1 MGINKNFLSGKQEFM
16 DLVYIDTFDKLKG
29 MGYKEDYLNK
39 LPSGGALIDLYQS
52 NLRKQGFYD
61 KAKGGTNVTKDFRKT
76 GMFYKKGS
84 K

>member
-52 NLRKQGFYD
+52 IIN

-76 GMFYKKGS
+76 GMFYNNKKR